1 MIDYFYSNHQFKMVR
16 SELMYKEKQPRKN
29 AKAPNDSSI
38 QKRKK
43 VVLNFK
49 QKEEIIKKLRDGC
62 STKKLVLYYD
72 VGLSTIYDI
81 NKTADSLAKYRTEKQ
96 KKNRNKL
103 KKRTFIDVFS

>member
-1 MIDYFYSNHQFKMVR
+1 MVR
-16 SELMYKEKQPRKN
+16 PELMNKQKQHSKN

-72 VGLSTIYDI
+72 EGLSTIYDI
-81 NKTADSLAKYRTEKQ
+81 NKTADSLAKYRTE
-96 KKNRNKL
+96 NPFSITRSTL
-103 KKRTFIDVFS
+103 KESHFPLVDSA